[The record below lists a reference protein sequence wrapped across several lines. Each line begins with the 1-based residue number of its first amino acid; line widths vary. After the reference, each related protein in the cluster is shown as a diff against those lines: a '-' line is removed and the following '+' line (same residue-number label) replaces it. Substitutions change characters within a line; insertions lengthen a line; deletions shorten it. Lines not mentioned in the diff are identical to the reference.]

1 VSNSETTRIALAL
14 PSLEAAALT
23 HFVKRVDFEMVARL
37 SSVSVVS
44 DGKSE
49 ADMIWYAL
57 IELRRALAEAN
68 AAPQASR
75 PRAALLTVIPGP
87 GPSHR
92 SSRVRRSA
100 TPVHPKA

>member
-1 VSNSETTRIALAL
+1 MSNSETTRIVLAL
-14 PSLEAAALT
+14 PSIEASALA
-23 HFVKRVDFEMVARL
+23 HFVKRVDFEMVARV

-68 AAPQASR
+68 AASQASR
-75 PRAALLTVIPGP
+75 PRDARLTVMPSQR
-87 GPSHR
+87 PSHR
-92 SSRVRRSA
+92 SNGVRR
-100 TPVHPKA
+100 

>member
-1 VSNSETTRIALAL
+1 VSDSETTRIALAL
-14 PSLEAAALT
+14 PSLDAAALA

-57 IELRRALAEAN
+57 IELRRALEEAN
-68 AAPQASR
+68 AASQASH
-75 PRAALLTVIPGP
+75 PRAAPLTVISGP
-87 GPSHR
+87 RPSHG
-92 SSRVRRSA
+92 SDWVRR
-100 TPVHPKA
+100 

>member
-1 VSNSETTRIALAL
+1 VSNSETKRIVLAL
-14 PSLEAAALT
+14 PSIEALALA
-23 HFVKRVDFEMVARL
+23 HFAKLVDFEMVARL

-68 AAPQASR
+68 AASQGSR
-75 PRAALLTVIPGP
+75 PRAGPLTVMPGTR
-87 GPSHR
+87 PSHCSNQVKR
-92 SSRVRRSA
+92 
-100 TPVHPKA
+100 

>member
-1 VSNSETTRIALAL
+1 MSNSETTRIVLAL
-14 PSLEAAALT
+14 PSIEASALA

-57 IELRRALAEAN
+57 VELRRALAEAN
-68 AAPQASR
+68 AARQAPR
-75 PRAALLTVIPGP
+75 PRGATLTIIPYAR
-87 GPSHR
+87 PSHR
-92 SSRVRRSA
+92 SD
-100 TPVHPKA
+100 

>member
-1 VSNSETTRIALAL
+1 MAL
-14 PSLEAAALT
+14 PALEAAALA
-23 HFVKRVDFEMVARL
+23 HFVNRIDFEMVARL

-75 PRAALLTVIPGP
+75 PRGAPLTVIPNP
-87 GPSHR
+87 RPSLR
-92 SSRVRRSA
+92 RDWVRR
-100 TPVHPKA
+100 

>member
-1 VSNSETTRIALAL
+1 VSNSETTRIGLAL
-14 PSLEAAALT
+14 PCLEAAALA

-37 SSVSVVS
+37 SSVSVVA

-68 AAPQASR
+68 AASQASL
-75 PRAALLTVIPGP
+75 PRAAPLTAIPGP
-87 GPSHR
+87 RPSHH
-92 SSRVRRSA
+92 SGYVRR
-100 TPVHPKA
+100 

>member
-1 VSNSETTRIALAL
+1 MSSSETTRIALTL
-14 PSLEAAALT
+14 PSLDAAALA

-68 AAPQASR
+68 AASQASR
-75 PRAALLTVIPGP
+75 PRAAPLTAYRAQGQ
-87 GPSHR
+87 
-92 SSRVRRSA
+92 A
-100 TPVHPKA
+100 TAATG

>member
-1 VSNSETTRIALAL
+1 MDNAETTEISLAL
-14 PSLEAAALT
+14 PSLEAAALA

-68 AAPQASR
+68 AAPQAR
-75 PRAALLTVIPGP
+75 PRAARLTVIPGP
-87 GPSHR
+87 EPSHR
-92 SSRVRRSA
+92 STWVRR
-100 TPVHPKA
+100 

>member
-1 VSNSETTRIALAL
+1 VSNSETTSIALAL
-14 PSLEAAALT
+14 PSIEAAALA
-23 HFVKRVDFEMVARL
+23 HFIKRVDFEMVARL

-68 AAPQASR
+68 AASQAPR
-75 PRAALLTVIPGP
+75 PHAVPLTV
-87 GPSHR
+87 
-92 SSRVRRSA
+92 
-100 TPVHPKA
+100 